1 MNNEDNGDT
10 QDGDLTDEQIERLD
24 TLYVEETLNKLMCRF
39 DAVQIFVT
47 RQEPDGRTMGYATGK
62 GNFYSR
68 VGVVNEWV
76 SRGGVDDSPPD
87 ITEDE
92 QE

>member
-1 MNNEDNGDT
+1 MSHQEDFEEPEDSGIMSDAEMAAHD
-10 QDGDLTDEQIERLD
+10 QKF
-24 TLYVEETLNKLMCRF
+24 VEEHLDKLICRF

-68 VGVVNEWV
+68 WGVVNEWI
-76 SRGGVDDSPPD
+76 SRGG
-87 ITEDE
+87 TEEVPGSSIEDP
-92 QE
+92 

>member
-1 MNNEDNGDT
+1 MNVDD
-10 QDGDLTDEQIERLD
+10 DGQEGMMSDEEIQRHDEQF
-24 TLYVEETLNKLMCRF
+24 VEEYLKKLMFRF

-47 RQEPDGRTMGYATGK
+47 RQEPDGRTMGYATGN

-68 VGVVNEWV
+68 WGVVNEWI
-76 SRGGVDDSPPD
+76 SRGGVDDAPSEPP
-87 ITEDE
+87 ES